1 MKDSTID
8 SKLQGLLEDCRN
20 NLPRVNDKLIT
31 RAFHFCI
38 DAHGKDLR
46 ASGEPFFFHPIEVAR
61 IVAREIPLDDV
72 SVAAALLHDVV
83 EDTEYT
89 LRDIKEEFG
98 EVVANIV
105 DGATKITDVF
115 KSHEVTQAA
124 SYRKLLLSMV
134 NDVRVI
140 LIKFA
145 DRLHNMR
152 TLQYLSP
159 ERQKR
164 MARETIEIYAPF
176 AHRFGLG
183 NIKWELEDLSFK
195 YLNRQAYDEIKNSL
209 NTKREEREK
218 YISKFSTPIEQRLQE
233 NGIRFEISGRAKHLY
248 SIYNKVMNRAKSL
261 DEIYDLFAVRIILD
275 TDNVNDCFVAYGI
288 VSDIYTPVPERFKN
302 YISVPKKNGYQSLH
316 TTVVGPGGKKV
327 EVQIR
332 SRKMH
337 EVAERGVAAHF
348 RYKEDVNSSY
358 VEDRELEEWASWVRD
373 IFENAGDEAPE
384 QLYESFKLNLYQD
397 EIYVFTPKGDLRIL
411 PKNAT
416 PVDFAFEIHSK
427 VGYHCIGAKV
437 NGKIVPLDYRLQ
449 SGDQVEI
456 LTSKNQTPNKDWDR
470 FAVTHKA
477 KSQIRKFLK
486 EEKRQKQDEG
496 RELWQRKARKQ
507 KLHINDD
514 ELEKIAQSLK
524 FDNRSDFYYALGS
537 GALDVDTAA
546 AMIEERLSNTSTRS
560 GIATESVTFNSF
572 AHTARTEANG
582 ISIVGNNSSILYS
595 YARCCNPVP
604 GDDIIGVVT
613 VGSGVKIHR
622 RSCRNIRSMLDTVR
636 PRLIDVEWS
645 SAEKGD
651 FMAAIRITG
660 EDRPAMLNDITSAIV
675 SYNNTNI
682 RSVNIDSFDSVF
694 EGVVTVYVKNT
705 EHLERV
711 FDKLRKIRGVKNV
724 ERFEE

>member
-1 MKDSTID
+1 MIE
-8 SKLQGLLEDCRN
+8 SKIEDKLRGLLEDCQN
-20 NLPRVNDKLIT
+20 NLPRVNSELIT
-31 RAFHFCI
+31 KAFHFCI

-83 EDTEYT
+83 EDTDFT
-89 LRDIKEEFG
+89 LKDIKEEFG
-98 EVVANIV
+98 TDVANIV

-152 TLQYLSP
+152 TLQYLSVD
-159 ERQKR
+159 RQQR
-164 MARETIEIYAPF
+164 MARETLEIYAPF

-195 YLNRQAYDEIKNSL
+195 YLNRKAYTDIKDSL
-209 NTKREEREK
+209 NLTRKERER
-218 YISKFSTPIEQRLQE
+218 YIKKFSKPIEQSLTD
-233 NGIRFEISGRAKHLY
+233 NGISFEISGRAKHLY
-248 SIYNKVMNRAKSL
+248 SIYNKVVNRGKSL

-288 VSDIYTPVPERFKN
+288 ASDIYTPVPERFKN

-316 TTVVGPGGKKV
+316 TTVVGPEGKKV
-327 EVQIR
+327 ELQIR
-332 SRKMH
+332 TRKMH
-337 EVAERGVAAHF
+337 EVSERGVAAHF

-384 QLYESFKLNLYQD
+384 QLYESFKLNLYQN

-411 PKNAT
+411 PQNAT
-416 PVDFAFEIHSK
+416 SVDFAFDIHSK

-437 NGKIVPLDYRLQ
+437 NGKIVPLDYKLA

-470 FAVTHKA
+470 FAITHKA
-477 KSQIRKFLK
+477 KSQIRKYLK
-486 EEKRQKQDEG
+486 EEKRNKQEQG
-496 RELWQRKARKQ
+496 REMWQRKAKKL
-507 KLHINDD
+507 KLHINED
-514 ELEKIAQSLK
+514 ELEKITSSLK
-524 FDNRSDFYYALGS
+524 FTNRSDFYYAIGS
-537 GALDVDTAA
+537 GTLDIDTAA
-546 AMIEERLSNTSTRS
+546 GMIIERISNTSARNAGLADT
-560 GIATESVTFNSF
+560 TNFTSF
-572 AHTARTEANG
+572 AKLARNEANG

-604 GDDIIGVVT
+604 GDDVVGIVT

-622 RSCRNIRSMLDTVR
+622 RSCRNIRSMLDTMR

-645 SAEKGD
+645 SAEKGN

-660 EDRPAMLNDITSAIV
+660 EDRPAMLNDITSAII

-682 RSVNIDSFDSVF
+682 RSVNIDSFDSIF
-694 EGVVTVYVKNT
+694 EGIVTVYVKDID
-705 EHLERV
+705 HLERV
-711 FDKLRKIRGVKNV
+711 FDKLRKIKGVENV
-724 ERFEE
+724 QRFEE